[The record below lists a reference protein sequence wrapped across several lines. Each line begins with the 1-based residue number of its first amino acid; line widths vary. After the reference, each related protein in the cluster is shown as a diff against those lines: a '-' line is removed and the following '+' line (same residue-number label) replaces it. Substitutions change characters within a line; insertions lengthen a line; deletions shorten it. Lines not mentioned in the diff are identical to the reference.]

1 MVKNSKKTTNVES
14 KSQHFLRRNLT
25 NRHMQF
31 ISMGGT
37 IGTGLFMGS
46 GKTISLAGPSIII
59 VYMIIGLIVFF
70 VMRAMG
76 ELLLSNPQYQSFIDC
91 AGDLIGPWA
100 GFFTGWTYWFCWVV
114 TGIADMVA
122 IITYFQFWF
131 PGLSK
136 WIVSLLCVFLLI
148 LNLVT
153 VKVFGE
159 IEFWF
164 AMIKIIA
171 IISLIATGLIMI
183 MMHFHSPS
191 GDIAS
196 FSNLW
201 NNGGLFPKGIS
212 GFFASFQSATF
223 AFVGIELIGTA
234 AAETKEL
241 EKVLPR
247 AINTIPLRII
257 TFYVCTL
264 IVIMSVTP
272 WNLVVA
278 EKSPFVDLFVL
289 IGLPATA
296 SIINFVVLT
305 AAASSANS
313 GVFSTSR
320 ILFGLAQKGNAP
332 ILFTNLSKNAVPASG
347 LIFSCFCLLCG
358 SGLILII
365 NNATMVFT
373 LVTTISAI
381 LFIFVWSIILFSYL
395 VYRKQN
401 PTLHQKSIYKMP
413 AGKMMCWICI
423 AFFTFILILLTLREE
438 TRHALIATPLW
449 FIILGCSY
457 IFMRNKRL
465 LNNKTSH
472 SV

>member
-1 MVKNSKKTTNVES
+1 MVKHSKITNHVES
-14 KSQHFLRRNLT
+14 GSHKHLRRNLT
-25 NRHMQF
+25 NRHIQL
-31 ISMGGT
+31 ISIGGA

-76 ELLLSNPQYQSFIDC
+76 ELLLSNLKYQSFSDC
-91 AGDLIGPWA
+91 AADLIGPWA

-122 IITYFQFWF
+122 IITYVQFWF
-131 PGLSK
+131 PELSQ
-136 WIVSLLCVFLLI
+136 WIVSLFCILLLI

-153 VKVFGE
+153 VKIFGE

-171 IISLIATGLIMI
+171 IISFIATGLLMIIMQ
-183 MMHFHSPS
+183 FHSPS
-191 GDIAS
+191 GNSATL
-196 FSNLW
+196 SNLW
-201 NNGGLFPKGIS
+201 HNGGLFPKGMS
-212 GFFASFQSATF
+212 GFFASFQSAIF

-234 AAETKEL
+234 AAETKEP

-257 TFYVCTL
+257 IFYVCTL

-272 WNLVVA
+272 WHSVVA
-278 EKSPFVDLFVL
+278 EKSPFVELFVL
-289 IGLPATA
+289 IGLPAAA

-313 GVFSTSR
+313 GIFSTSR
-320 ILFGLAQKGNAP
+320 ILFSLAQKGNAP
-332 ILFTNLSKNAVPASG
+332 KLFSNLSKRAVPANG
-347 LIFSCFCLLCG
+347 LIFSCLCLLCG
-358 SGLILII
+358 SVLMLMIP
-365 NNATMVFT
+365 NMTMVFT
-373 LVTTISAI
+373 LVTTVSAI

-401 PTLHQKSIYKMP
+401 PTLHQTSIYKMP
-413 AGKMMCWICI
+413 AGKPMCWICI
-423 AFFTFILILLTLREE
+423 AFFTFILILLTFRED

-449 FIILGCSY
+449 FIILGFSY
-457 IFMRNKRL
+457 IFMRHK
-465 LNNKTSH
+465 KVT
-472 SV
+472 